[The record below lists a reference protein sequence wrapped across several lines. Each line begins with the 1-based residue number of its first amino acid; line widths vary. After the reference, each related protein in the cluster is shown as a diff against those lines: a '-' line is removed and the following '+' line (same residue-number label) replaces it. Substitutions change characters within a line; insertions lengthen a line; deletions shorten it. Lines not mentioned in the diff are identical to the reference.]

1 MADLTF
7 VSLYSGCGGL
17 DLGFARA
24 GLRPVW
30 ANDAAGWAV
39 ETYNRIAKVED
50 PDWREAAERF
60 EGHTAITGD
69 VRKAGRD
76 LRPGMADLVVG
87 GPPCF
92 PAETL
97 VLTARGHVSIAEVR
111 GGDLV
116 LTHRGRWRRV
126 LATGS
131 KTADT
136 ITVRGQGATVEAT
149 AEHPFWSRTISRKWN
164 NRKRSY
170 ERAWADPEWLPAVD
184 LAHKGWAIPSACE
197 PLAVPEV
204 PGWQHGMGADFWW
217 LVGRWL
223 GDGWVRRR
231 KARTPSENF
240 PRVPRLRAAPAAC
253 IRFGRPARPNGQY
266 PWLVSDSCST
276 ACRAAIKAARRR
288 APTGSSVVICC
299 DFGEIPEVEQRML
312 SIGLAPAVS
321 RQRTAAR
328 LTVYGNALADWLTD
342 NFGAGAAA
350 KHLPGWVF
358 GMAAEHRTAL
368 LAGYVSADGH
378 TRTTTG
384 ELGATTTSK
393 ALAVGLMNLVT
404 GLGCTPTLYFVPRPA
419 DYVIEGRKVTQQ
431 SWWQVRWR
439 DVKTKQVRRTDGHLW
454 TQVREIRPGRS
465 NVPVYNLE
473 VEEDNTFT
481 ADGIVVH
488 NCQGFSVA
496 GRMDP
501 DDPRS
506 RHVFGF
512 LDVVARVRPRA
523 FVMENV
529 AALARNRRWAEVI
542 AQLASTAAADYDTA
556 LIVLNASHWG
566 VPQARERMFLVGL
579 PRGSGPLQM
588 PSPPTAEVPPS
599 VGSVLEK
606 MPQGG
611 TAGNASLCTAR
622 ITMAKVPVLRLSP
635 FAGMLFNGQG
645 RPIDLNR
652 PAPTLP
658 ASMGGNR
665 TPIIDLD
672 QLEHGSVPWV
682 VGYHHRLM
690 SERQPPLAELPP
702 DARLRRLTVEE
713 AAAIQTFPRDLQWC
727 GPQTAR
733 FRQVGNA
740 VPPVLAWH
748 VATAVRAALA

>member
-1 MADLTF
+1 QGAI
-7 VSLYSGCGGL
+7 
-17 DLGFARA
+17 
-24 GLRPVW
+24 
-30 ANDAAGWAV
+30 V
-39 ETYNRIAKVED
+39 ET
-50 PDWREAAERF
+50 
-60 EGHTAITGD
+60 
-69 VRKAGRD
+69 
-76 LRPGMADLVVG
+76 
-87 GPPCF
+87 
-92 PAETL
+92 
-97 VLTARGHVSIAEVR
+97 
-111 GGDLV
+111 
-116 LTHRGRWRRV
+116 
-126 LATGS
+126 
-131 KTADT
+131 
-136 ITVRGQGATVEAT
+136 T
-149 AEHPFWSRTISRKWN
+149 AEHPFWSRSISSRWN
-164 NRKRSY
+164 NLKRSY
-170 ERAWADPEWLPAVD
+170 ERVWADPEWLPAAD

-204 PGWQHGMGADFWW
+204 PGWQDNMGADFWW

-231 KARTPSENF
+231 KARTPSESF
-240 PRVPRLRAAPAAC
+240 PHVPRYRPGPAAC
-253 IRFGRPARPNGQY
+253 IRCGRPARPNGQY
-266 PWLVSDSCST
+266 PWLVSDSCSP
-276 ACRAAIKAARRR
+276 ACRAAIKWARRT

-299 DFGEIPEVEQRML
+299 DFGEIAEIQQQRMH
-312 SIGLAPAVS
+312 SIGLAPTVS
-321 RQRTAAR
+321 RQRTTAR
-328 LTVYGNALADWLTD
+328 LTIFGDALVDWLTA

-350 KHLPGWVF
+350 KHLPGWAF
-358 GMAAEHRTAL
+358 GMATEHRAAL

-378 TRTTTG
+378 TRTATG
-384 ELGATTTSK
+384 EQGATTTSK

-404 GLGCTPTLYFVPRPA
+404 GLGCTPTLNFVTRPA
-419 DYVIEGRKVTQQ
+419 EHVIEGRHVTQQ

-439 DVKTKQVRRTDGHLW
+439 DVKTSQVRRTDGHLW
-454 TQVREIRPGRS
+454 TQVREVKPGRS

-506 RHVFGF
+506 RHVFNF
-512 LDVVARVRPRA
+512 LDVVALVRPRA

-529 AALARNRRWAEVI
+529 AALARNRRWSEVI
-542 AQLASTAAADYDTA
+542 AQLAATAASDYDVR

-579 PRGSGPLQM
+579 PRGTGGLVM
-588 PSPPTAEVPPS
+588 PGAPTAGDPPS
-599 VGSVLEK
+599 VGDVLRTLPAAGQPGNTSV
-606 MPQGG
+606 
-611 TAGNASLCTAR
+611 CTAR
-622 ITMAKVPVLRLSP
+622 ITMAKFPVLRLSP

-658 ASMGGNR
+658 ATMGGNR

-672 QLEHGSVPWV
+672 QLEHGCVPWV

-690 SERQPPLAELPP
+690 RERKPPLSELPP

-713 AAAIQTFPRDLQWC
+713 TAAIQTFPADMQWC

-748 VATAVRAALA
+748 VAQAVRAALAPSRD